1 MALTNQQ
8 VYAIPATTANGLL
21 GGQTLLSRGFRNAV
35 YQIATSGNAAATVKF
50 VFSAQE
56 TKPDFTAAASATN
69 IWDYVQSVQL
79 TDGTPVDGTTG
90 ISWTGTDSVKTVE
103 INTNQS
109 GIVWIGALVSGYSA
123 GTLAGVTTLST
134 NA

>member
-8 VYAIPATTANGLL
+8 VYAVPATSANGLL
-21 GGQTLLSRGFRNAV
+21 GGLTLLSRGFRNIV
-35 YQIATSGNAAATVKF
+35 YQLATSGTAAATVKF
-50 VFSAQE
+50 VYSAQE
-56 TKPDFTAAASATN
+56 TKPDFTAAASPTN
-69 IWDYVQSVQL
+69 VWDYVQSVQL

-90 ISWTGTDSVKTVE
+90 IAWTGTDAVKTVE

-109 GIVWIGALVSGYSA
+109 GIIWVGAIVSGYSA
-123 GTLAGVTTLST
+123 GTISGFATLST

>member
-8 VYAIPATTANGLL
+8 VYAIPATTANGIL
-21 GGQTLLSRGFRNAV
+21 GGMTLLSRGFRNAV
-35 YQIATSGNAAATVKF
+35 FQIATASNAAATVKF
-50 VFSAQE
+50 VYSAQE
-56 TKPDFTAAASATN
+56 SKPDFGSAASATN
-69 IWDYVQSVQL
+69 VWDYVQSVQL

-90 ISWTGTDSVKTVE
+90 IAWTGTDGIKTVE

-109 GIVWIGALVSGYSA
+109 GIVWVGAIVSGYSA
-123 GTLAGVTTLST
+123 GTLSGYVTLST